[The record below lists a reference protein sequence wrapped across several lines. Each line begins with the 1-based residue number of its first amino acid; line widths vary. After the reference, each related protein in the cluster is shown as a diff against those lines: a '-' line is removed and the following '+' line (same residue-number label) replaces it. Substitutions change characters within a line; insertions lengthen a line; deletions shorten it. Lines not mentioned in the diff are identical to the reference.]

1 MPLSHETDHTALFG
15 TAADRAAALDLIE
28 RFYDGVP
35 RSAARAEDLGPL
47 TLFVREDEGMPYYAR
62 PGLGRCAAADA
73 VTAADVRRVRERQRA
88 LGLPESFEWVAE
100 TAPALRAAAEEAGLT
115 VHAYP
120 LMVLAADPDGPDAPA
135 GPDGPDAPAGPDG
148 PDAPAG
154 PDVRPVGPDD
164 PAFASALAVPYLAFA
179 DPGTGV
185 GTAGPAELASA
196 AAGMAADGSVDRAA
210 ARARAGLTVTAA
222 ALAADG
228 TAECAGQYQPVGAV
242 AELVGIGTL
251 PTARRRGLA
260 RAVTAVLAAD
270 ARARGAETV
279 FLTAGGDAQARL
291 YGRVGFR
298 RIGTAL
304 IAGPAEEDGAA

>member
-1 MPLSHETDHTALFG
+1 MPLSHETDRTALFG
-15 TAADRAAALDLIE
+15 PAADRAAALDRIE
-28 RFYDGVP
+28 RFYDAVP

-62 PGLGRCAAADA
+62 PGLGRCTAADG

-100 TAPALRAAAEEAGLT
+100 TAPALRAAAEEAGLA

-120 LMVLAADPDGPDAPA
+120 LMVLAADPDGPDAP
-135 GPDGPDAPAGPDG
+135 G
-148 PDAPAG
+148 G

-164 PAFASALAVPYLAFA
+164 PAFTSALAVPYLAFA

-196 AAGMAADGSVDRAA
+196 AAGMAADGSVARAA

-228 TAECAGQYQPVGAV
+228 TAECSGQYQPVGAV

-279 FLTAGGDAQARL
+279 FLTAGGDDQARL

-304 IAGPAEEDGAA
+304 IAGPAEEGGAA